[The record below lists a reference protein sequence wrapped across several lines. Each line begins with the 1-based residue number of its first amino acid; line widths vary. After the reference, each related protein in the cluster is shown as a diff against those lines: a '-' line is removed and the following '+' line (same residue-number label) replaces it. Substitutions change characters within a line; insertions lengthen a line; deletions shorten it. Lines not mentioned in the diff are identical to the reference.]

1 MDDKNK
7 DLFSWVFILVV
18 ILMVTTVTVLS
29 LPDFS
34 SVKKVKYTTSNS
46 TTSTGFEDAGTKTG
60 TTAATSSVVTSQ
72 SETVFPINL
81 NTATAE
87 QLMQVPGIGETYAK
101 RIIEFREEIT
111 AFTSYEELLLIKG
124 IGEKR
129 LKKWLP
135 YLTL

>member
-1 MDDKNK
+1 
-7 DLFSWVFILVV
+7 
-18 ILMVTTVTVLS
+18 
-29 LPDFS
+29 
-34 SVKKVKYTTSNS
+34 
-46 TTSTGFEDAGTKTG
+46 
-60 TTAATSSVVTSQ
+60 
-72 SETVFPINL
+72 
-81 NTATAE
+81 
-87 QLMQVPGIGETYAK
+87 MQVPGIGETYAK